1 MNERFNQ
8 LPEERRSQIMNG
20 AMQAFA
26 EHGYDKCSVADVAEL
41 AGVSKALLF
50 HYFNTKAELYDHLN
64 SYATSLSQQAYQKL
78 TIKPGEDLLEAFAKL
93 VKQRIALTQMNPE
106 AYRFLNHV
114 VVFESMPPAEED
126 LQVLLKA
133 DTRRLRKGYIDTEVV
148 KLLGW
153 VADGFIE
160 EHLTAR
166 SSSRKALTDL
176 ENWLISLR
184 KMLYKDKHQ

>member
-8 LPEERRSQIMNG
+8 LPEARRLQILNG

-26 EHGYDKCSVADVAEL
+26 EHGYDKCSMADVAEH

-50 HYFNTKAELYDHLN
+50 HYFNTKAELYDYLS
-64 SYATSLSQQAYQKL
+64 SYANSLGVQARQKL

-93 VKQRIALTQMNPE
+93 VKQHIALTQMNPE

-114 VVFESMPPAEED
+114 VVFENLPSTDED
-126 LQVLLKA
+126 FQALFKA
-133 DTRRLRKGYIDTEVV
+133 DTRKLRKGFDDKEVV

-160 EHLTAR
+160 EHLKAK
-166 SSSRKALTDL
+166 SSARKALTDL
-176 ENWLISLR
+176 ENWLASLR